1 MTQKLSVMKLQML
14 WILYQQIC
22 QQLFITKMQDGK
34 WILYSM
40 IYSGPNFISDHL
52 LFTIA
57 ICCYHHTK
65 HRPKLKKKMRGRS
78 ENIKVGNN
86 ES

>member
-1 MTQKLSVMKLQML
+1 
-14 WILYQQIC
+14 
-22 QQLFITKMQDGK
+22 
-34 WILYSM
+34 M